1 MHGVTSEQQSPSA
14 GSRVGAW
21 VRANPIL
28 VGALAS
34 GLVARIVFWAMTDRR
49 IDDALIT
56 IKHDRNLVDGNGLVH
71 HLGEGAVHGFTSAL
85 SVLVPLP
92 GELIT
97 EDGGFFLIRLVGL
110 LAFVAA
116 VVYAYRICGELE
128 LGPWPT
134 AFALGYLALDQNQI
148 FFGMA
153 GMETQIAVGV
163 LLAGVYY
170 VLVEDFTKSGIALGL
185 AILARP
191 DFVMWVIPAFVFLL
205 IRNRDGV
212 ARTWLISAAI
222 VAPWLIFTTVYYGS
236 PVPHTI
242 TAKDTFFGPSLP
254 AIADIGGWWDYV
266 GDSLSEASHDWTLVA
281 PFLERI
287 FVDDAPLP
295 YTMLKVIAFAVLAL
309 AVVGA
314 FSTWKRV
321 SWRPAIVFAASFVLY
336 KVFIVGAGYNEWYG
350 PPAISLIF
358 ILAAAGI
365 HRLTRDRAR
374 LLAAVPVV
382 FLIAV
387 YAMHIPFT
395 FPLEAKIQHDI
406 EDQVR
411 VPLGRYMGEV
421 VKPGETMTSESAGYV
436 AYHTNGTLYDFP
448 GLTSPGTI
456 DALTSEE
463 PHMIGVYGIT
473 QLLDPDW
480 LILRVGEVEILSQ
493 ADPETFSE
501 YEVARHFAVPEEDT
515 ELEQWGLSLDNF
527 DRDFTVMRRV
537 AP

>member
-1 MHGVTSEQQSPSA
+1 MSEGERTTA
-14 GSRVGAW
+14 GARALDW
-21 VRANPIL
+21 IRANPLL

-34 GLVARIVFWAMTDRR
+34 GLVARIGFWAMTDRR

-56 IKHDRNLVDGNGLVH
+56 IKHDRNLVDGVGLVH
-71 HLGEGAVHGFTSAL
+71 HLGEGHVHGFPSAL

-92 GELIT
+92 GEIVT

-110 LAFVAA
+110 LAFAA
-116 VVYAYRICGELE
+116 AAVYAYRICGELE

-170 VLVEDFTKSGIALGL
+170 VLVEDYTKSGVALGL

-191 DFVMWVIPAFVFLL
+191 DFVMWVVPAFIFLL
-205 IRNRDGV
+205 IRSRDGV
-212 ARTWLISAAI
+212 ARAWLIAAAI
-222 VAPWLIFTTVYYGS
+222 VVPWLIFTTAYYGS
-236 PVPHTI
+236 PIPHTI
-242 TAKDTFFGPSLP
+242 TAKDAFFGPAFPS
-254 AIADIGGWWDYV
+254 IADIGGWFDYI
-266 GDSLSEASHDWTLVA
+266 GNSLSDASHDWKLVA
-281 PFLERI
+281 PFFERY
-287 FVDDAPLP
+287 FVVDTPLP
-295 YTMLKVIAFAVLAL
+295 YGLLKVIAFAVLAL

-314 FSTWKRV
+314 FSTWRRV
-321 SWRPAIVFAASFVLY
+321 SWRPAIVFAAGFVIY
-336 KVFIVGAGYNEWYG
+336 KIFVVGFGYNEWYG
-350 PPAISLIF
+350 PPAISVIF

-365 HRLTRDRAR
+365 ARLTRVRAG
-374 LLAAVPVV
+374 LAAVPVV
-382 FLIAV
+382 FLLAV

-395 FPLEAKIQHDI
+395 FPIEAKIQHDI

-411 VPLGRYMGEV
+411 LPLGHYMGEV

-436 AYHTNGTLYDFP
+436 AYYTNGTLYDFP
-448 GLTSPGTI
+448 GLTSPTAVE
-456 DALTSEE
+456 ALTGPE
-463 PHMIGVYGIT
+463 PHLLGVFGIT
-473 QLLDPDW
+473 QLLHPDW
-480 LILRVGEVEILSQ
+480 LILRATEVDFLRE
-493 ADPETFSE
+493 ADPETFSQ
-501 YEVARHFAVPEEDT
+501 YEVARQFSVPVEDT
-515 ELEQWGLSLDNF
+515 QLEQWGLSVVNY